1 MAQGC
6 NDGPVAADR
15 YQSFA
20 PVYDLFACEPVYR
33 PGRLAGITGLELRPG
48 QTVVDAGCGTGLNF
62 AHLEAALGPSGRI
75 VGIDASTAM
84 LGRARH
90 RIRRNGWTN
99 VHLVHA
105 DLTAVGPAALA
116 GLVHGMT
123 TEVDAVLATY
133 VLSVAR
139 PPAAAW
145 ERILALCGPGTRVA
159 VVDMQLPTGT
169 PAALAPLASLACR
182 LGGSDPSA
190 HPWTLL
196 EHDSPDTH
204 VSSLRG
210 GHIQVRTGKPL
221 RTGPLRG

>member
-1 MAQGC
+1 M
-6 NDGPVAADR
+6 AADR

-33 PGRLAGITGLELRPG
+33 PGRLAGIAGLGLRPG

-62 AHLEAALGPSGRI
+62 VHLEAAVGPSGRI
-75 VGIDASTAM
+75 VGIDASPAM

-99 VHLVHA
+99 IHLVHA

-116 GLVHGMT
+116 GLVH
-123 TEVDAVLATY
+123 EAAPDVDAVLATY

-139 PPAAAW
+139 SPAAAW
-145 ERILALCGPGTRVA
+145 ERIVALCGPGTRVS
-159 VVDMQLPTGT
+159 VVDMQLPTGAA
-169 PAALAPLASLACR
+169 AALAPLAALACR

-196 EHDSPDTH
+196 EHDSRDTH
-204 VSSLRG
+204 ASSLRG
-210 GHIQVRTGKPL
+210 GHIQVRTGTPNSTAPP
-221 RTGPLRG
+221 RGPTTR